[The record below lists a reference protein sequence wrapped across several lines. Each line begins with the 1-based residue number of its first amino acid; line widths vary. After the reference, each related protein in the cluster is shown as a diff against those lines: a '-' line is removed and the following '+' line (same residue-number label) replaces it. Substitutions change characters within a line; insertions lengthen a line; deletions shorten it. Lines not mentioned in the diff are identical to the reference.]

1 MLFFILLTIFA
12 GVFNIQVAVIV
23 IHVQRASI
31 LKTFY
36 QFIKWH
42 NHMGR
47 ASALEHC
54 M

>member
-1 MLFFILLTIFA
+1 MFFYSSIILTIFA

-36 QFIKWH
+36 QVH
-42 NHMGR
+42 
-47 ASALEHC
+47 
-54 M
+54 